1 MSLPDHKRQVVLD
14 RLPLSER
21 LWVLDALRRET
32 VGGALLL
39 GAAVLALVWAN
50 SPWSA
55 SYHDLGAIQV
65 GPAALHLD
73 LSLSDWAADGLLA
86 VFFFIAGLELK
97 HELVVGSLS
106 EPARAALPAVAAVCG
121 MAVPAGLYALTVLG
135 LGDRSGLVGWGIP
148 MATDIAFALAVLAVV
163 GSRLPVALRAFLLT
177 LAVVDDLGA
186 ILVIA
191 VFYSHGFSLTPFLAS
206 IGCLV
211 AYAVLQRLRVRSW
224 LVYVPLVLATW
235 TLVHASGIHATIA
248 GISLG
253 LLTRVVPDPGET
265 RSPAD
270 RVDRRLSPLSA
281 ALCVPL
287 FAFFSA
293 GVTLTGVGASVLTE
307 PVTVAVLVGLVI
319 GKPIG
324 IYGGA
329 RLVAKFTRA
338 TLSPSLRWSDVLT
351 VGMLGGIGFTV
362 SLLISE
368 LGFAQDP
375 ASMLSAKTGV
385 LAASVASTAVASVLL
400 LRRNRAYRA
409 LAEVED
415 ADVDHDGIPDVY
427 QRPDPGAGGASSS
440 GAGDTS

>member
-1 MSLPDHKRQVVLD
+1 MSAGNPERPVVLD

-21 LWVLDALRRET
+21 LWVLGALRQEA

-39 GAAVLALVWAN
+39 GAAILALVWAN

-55 SYHDLGAIQV
+55 AYHELGAIKV
-65 GPAALHLD
+65 GPAALQLHLT
-73 LSLSDWAADGLLA
+73 LSEWAADGLLA

-97 HELVVGSLS
+97 HELAVGSLS
-106 EPARAALPAVAAVCG
+106 KPAQAALPAVAAVCG
-121 MAVPAGLYALTVLG
+121 MVVPAGLYALTVLG
-135 LGDRSGLVGWGIP
+135 FGDREALVGWGIP

-206 IGCLV
+206 IACV
-211 AYAVLQRLRVRSW
+211 AAYAVLQRLRVTSW
-224 LVYVPLVLATW
+224 LVYVPLALATW

-253 LLTRVVPDPGET
+253 LLTRVVPDAGEA

-270 RVDRRLSPLSA
+270 RLGLRLSPLSA

-307 PVTVAVLVGLVI
+307 PVTVAVIVGLVI

-324 IYGGA
+324 IYGGS
-329 RLVAKFTRA
+329 RLVVRFTRA
-338 TLSPSLRWSDVLT
+338 TLSPSLLWNDVLT
-351 VGMLGGIGFTV
+351 VAMLGGIGFTV

-368 LGFAQDP
+368 LAFQVAPGLE
-375 ASMLSAKTGV
+375 LSAKTGV
-385 LAASVASTAVASVLL
+385 LAASVVSAAVASVLL

-409 LAEVED
+409 LADIED
-415 ADVDHDGIPDVY
+415 ADADQDGIPDVY
-427 QRPDPGAGGASSS
+427 QQPDQGAGGAPRSQ
-440 GAGDTS
+440 